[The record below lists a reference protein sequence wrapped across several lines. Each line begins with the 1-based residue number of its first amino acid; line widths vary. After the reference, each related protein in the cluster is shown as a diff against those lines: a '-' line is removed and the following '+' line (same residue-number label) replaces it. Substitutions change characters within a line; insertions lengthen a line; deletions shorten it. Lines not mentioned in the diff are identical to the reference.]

1 MRVVKLTVFQLRQSV
16 NVNIVFSS
24 YIFDLVCTNEVFHW
38 QATIMGPVGNF
49 IYLNLCCH
57 ISRFDG
63 KHS

>member
-38 QATIMGPVGNF
+38 QATIMGPVRKF
-49 IYLNLCCH
+49 CIFESLLSYKK
-57 ISRFDG
+57 IR
-63 KHS
+63 